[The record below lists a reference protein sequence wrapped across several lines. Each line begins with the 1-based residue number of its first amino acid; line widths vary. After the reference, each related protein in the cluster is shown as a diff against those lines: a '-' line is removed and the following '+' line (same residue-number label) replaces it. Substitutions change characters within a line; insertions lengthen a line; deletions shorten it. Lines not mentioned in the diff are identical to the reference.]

1 MVLGACFC
9 GLIGL
14 TRLFVSFGLQ
24 KVFFISCIRQI
35 LLFSPFSGH
44 VGCMLKIEN
53 EVMNAVFENKTVA
66 QTEQELHTH
75 AAEGLSAE
83 EARARLEKNG
93 PNALVEK
100 KGKTRLQMFL
110 AQLNE
115 PMIYILF
122 AAAAISLLLKEVS
135 DAIIVLVVV
144 LLNAIVGMVQEGKA
158 QQALEAL
165 KKLSSPT
172 AMVKRD
178 GKVFEIPAAQLV
190 AGDVVVLEAGRQI
203 PADLRLSTTV
213 NMKIDESALTGESV
227 PVEKDAEAQLEG
239 DSPLGD
245 RVNMAYM
252 TTSVTYGR
260 GEGIVCSTGMD
271 TEIVKIAQMINEAED
286 ETTPL
291 QKRLADLGK
300 LLGVVAIALCVALFA
315 IALIQGR
322 NVVEMLIT
330 AISLAVAAVPE
341 GLPAVVTIVL
351 ALGVQRLVKVNTI
364 VRRLP
369 SVETLGCVSV
379 VCSDKT
385 GTLTQNKMTVVRGY
399 CEGKMVEIGDLDGKA
414 NNRFMEGFVLCNDA
428 SIANGQRLGD
438 PTEIALLD
446 MGHAQ
451 GIQREELEKTM
462 PRVGELAFD
471 SNRKMMTTM
480 HQDGDHQIS
489 FTKGAPDQVLKH
501 CTQMWEQGKAR
512 PITEEDRKNI
522 LAAMTDMSRD
532 ALRVLALGLRIDAGK
547 VEEEDLAFVGLVGM
561 IDPPRPEAK
570 DAVEIFK
577 GASVRTVMITGDH
590 KDTAFA
596 IAKDLGIATS
606 EDQCMSGD
614 QLDRLTVEELAKQVD
629 DLRVFARVSPEH
641 KVMIVRALRSKGYI
655 VSMTG
660 DGVNDAPSLKA
671 ADIGVAMGIT
681 GTDVAKSAAD
691 MVLTD
696 DNFAT
701 IEKAIAEGRGI
712 YANIKKTVLF
722 LLSSNFGEIIT
733 MFAAILA
740 GLATPLKAIHILWV
754 NLITDS
760 LPGLAL
766 GVDKN
771 DRKLIMHRPPRD
783 PNESLFAEG
792 GLPMTLFYGALI
804 AAITLAGFLFVPVRL
819 LLQQGQAVS
828 IAAIDA
834 VLADP
839 ALLAE
844 SQTFAFTI
852 LGMSQLFH
860 ALGMRDTEKSIF
872 RMNPLENKAMILA
885 FFVGLGLQV
894 AVTEVPF
901 LVRVFGTYSLHLNE
915 WLILA
920 VVSAIPLLFHEL
932 LVPVFRHA
940 AKKRRAQRGF

>member
-1 MVLGACFC
+1 M
-9 GLIGL
+9 
-14 TRLFVSFGLQ
+14 
-24 KVFFISCIRQI
+24 
-35 LLFSPFSGH
+35 
-44 VGCMLKIEN
+44 
-53 EVMNAVFENKTVA
+53 FENKNVL
-66 QTEQELHTH
+66 QTEQELQTS
-75 AAEGLSAE
+75 AQSGLSAA
-83 EARARLEKNG
+83 EAAARLQKNG
-93 PNALVEK
+93 PNALIEK
-100 KGKTRLQMFL
+100 KGKTKLQMFL

-122 AAAAISLLLKEVS
+122 AAALISLLLGEVS

-144 LLNAIVGMVQEGKA
+144 LVNAVVGMVQEGKA

-172 AMVKRD
+172 AMVRRG
-178 GKVFEIPAAQLV
+178 GKVFEVPAAELV
-190 AGDVVVLEAGRQI
+190 VGDVVVLEAGRQI
-203 PADLRLSTTV
+203 PADLRLTATTNLKV
-213 NMKIDESALTGESV
+213 DESALTGESV
-227 PVEKDAEAQLEG
+227 PVEKNADAILDG
-239 DSPLGD
+239 DAPLGD
-245 RVNMAYM
+245 RINMGYM
-252 TTSVTYGR
+252 TTSVSYGR
-260 GEGIVCSTGMD
+260 GEGVVASTGMD
-271 TEIVKIAQMINEAED
+271 TEIGKIAKMINDSED
-286 ETTPL
+286 EMTPL

-300 LLGVVAIALCVALFA
+300 MLGVVAIALCVALFV
-315 IALIQGR
+315 IALVQGR

-369 SVETLGCVSV
+369 SVETLGAVSV

-385 GTLTQNKMTVVRGY
+385 GTLTQNKMTVVRCY
-399 CEGKMVEIGDLDGKA
+399 CDGESFGISA
-414 NNRFMEGFVLCNDA
+414 MDGGAHRRFMEGFVLCNDA
-428 SIANGQRLGD
+428 SIADGQRLGD

-446 MGHAQ
+446 MGKPQ
-451 GIQREELEKTM
+451 GFDRQELERTL
-462 PRVGELAFD
+462 PRIDEIAFD
-471 SNRKMMTTM
+471 STRKMMTTM
-480 HQDGDHQIS
+480 HRTEGGNIA

-501 CTQMWEQGKAR
+501 CTRIWDRGQVRE
-512 PITEEDRKNI
+512 ITEADRGLI
-522 LAAMTDMSRD
+522 MGAMREMSLD
-532 ALRVLALGLRIDAGK
+532 ALRVLALAYREDAPR
-547 VEEEDLAFVGLVGM
+547 VQEENLTFLGLVGM

-596 IAKDLGIATS
+596 IAKELGIASS
-606 EDQCMSGD
+606 ESQCMSGD
-614 QLDRLTVEELAKQVD
+614 QLDAMTVEDLARVVD

-641 KVMIVRALRSKGYI
+641 KVMIVKALRSKGYI

-701 IEKAIAEGRGI
+701 IEKAIEEGRGI
-712 YANIKKTVLF
+712 YANIKKSVLF

-733 MFAAILA
+733 MFIAILA
-740 GLATPLKAIHILWV
+740 GLAAPLKAIHILWV

-771 DRKLIMHRPPRD
+771 DKRLTMRRPPRD
-783 PNESLFAEG
+783 PKESLFAEG
-792 GLPMTLFYGALI
+792 GMALTLFYGTVI

-819 LLQQGQAVS
+819 LLQQGQGVS
-828 IAAIDA
+828 LAAIDA
-834 VLADP
+834 LLQNK

-860 ALGMRDTEKSIF
+860 ALGMRNTEKSIF
-872 RMNPLENKAMILA
+872 RMNLLENKFMIVA
-885 FFVGLGLQV
+885 FFIGFALQI
-894 AVTEVPF
+894 AVTEIPF
-901 LVRVFGTYSLHLNE
+901 LVNVFGTYSLHINE
-915 WLILA
+915 WLILTA
-920 VVSAIPLLFHEL
+920 VSAIPLLMHEI

-940 AKKRRAQRGF
+940 SKKRQSRI